1 MVKKIGMVRGQDLC
15 ELLLSVEGKW
25 ELCGKKTM

>member
-1 MVKKIGMVRGQDLC
+1 MVKKVDMVRGQDLC

-25 ELCGKKTM
+25 ESCGEKTM